1 MFSQWIYG
9 DSLTTW
15 ALLAELVIAGAIVI
29 VAGSK
34 LTRLADRL
42 ADDLKLGSAWVG
54 MLLLATVT
62 SLPEMV
68 TGCTAV
74 WIENTGMAFAAVYG
88 SCSFNIC
95 IIVLVNA
102 VTGGGSVLSGATAT
116 HRLTSALGSALITVS
131 LIAVMLVNKFAD
143 DLATAQGVE
152 IGFIAVIFTTYVAG
166 LIMVHRFESNAAEVA
181 AGVPPARV
189 APPRRLVAAIAG
201 LSIILVASAWW
212 LARVGDVLSDHPI
225 DLIGGRT
232 LGATFVG
239 AAFLAVA
246 TSLPEIA
253 TSLAAV
259 RLGNINLAL
268 GNIFGSN
275 MFNIFVIPFLKLTS
289 FARGDTLLMHGAD
302 FQLSEATIVGL
313 LPLLLT
319 AVAMAGLTYGTRRRF
334 FRFGIDSVLIA
345 VIYGVGMILLLS

>member
-1 MFSQWIYG
+1 MFSQWVYG
-9 DSLTTW
+9 NSPTTW
-15 ALLAELVIAGAIVI
+15 ALLLELVIAGAIVI
-29 VAGSK
+29 LAGSK

-42 ADDLKLGSAWVG
+42 ADDLNLGSAWVG

-62 SLPEMV
+62 SLPEVV

-74 WIENTGMAFAAVYG
+74 WIENTSLAFAAIYG
-88 SCSFNIC
+88 SCSFNIM

-116 HRLTSALGSALITVS
+116 HRLTSALGSALITIS
-131 LIAVMLVNKFAD
+131 LVAVMLVDKN
-143 DLATAQGVE
+143 ATNARMAQAIE
-152 IGFIAVIFTTYVAG
+152 IGCVALIFATYVAG
-166 LIMVHRFESNAAEVA
+166 LIMVHRFESNAAAVA
-181 AGVPPARV
+181 AEVPRARV
-189 APPRRLVAAIAG
+189 RPPGRLYAAIAC

-212 LARVGDVLSDHPI
+212 LARTGDVLSDHPI
-225 DLIGGRT
+225 GLIGGRT

-259 RLGNINLAL
+259 RLGNVNLAL

-289 FARGDTLLMHGAD
+289 FARGDALLMHGAD
-302 FQLSEATIVGL
+302 FQLSEAIIVGL

-319 AVAMAGLTYGTRRRF
+319 AIAMAGLTYGTRRQF

-345 VIYGVGMILLLS
+345 VVYGVGMILLLV